1 MPQVLTETGQW
12 IDERSGWYKELL
24 DLQGQLLSDFNYV
37 TEGRRMLKEGPLS
50 MQVMTTKGKNTSR
63 KVQLFLMSD
72 CLLVCDKR
80 RQMTNEAQMLR
91 QCFLKQVPT
100 SCHLSHLRLSHL
112 SLAACQ
118 PLSLSASSAISA
130 CERVVC
136 CGRLELNRTKMK
148 PTRPLRRCKLHKK
161 CLKLASR
168 HQI

>member
-100 SCHLSHLRLSHL
+100 SCHVSHLRLSHL
-112 SLAACQ
+112 RLSAISASSASQPRSLSACQ
-118 PLSLSASSAISA
+118 PLSHHSQLSLSAISA
-130 CERVVC
+130 WD
-136 CGRLELNRTKMK
+136 LSL
-148 PTRPLRRCKLHKK
+148 
-161 CLKLASR
+161 
-168 HQI
+168 